1 MFAGTFLPAFI
12 VTTIPSLTLLHE
24 PHPLLNTCLLDHDLN
39 ATQDYAYLLAFFII
53 IGNSLLVDV
62 ICFSRIFNYMR
73 KNSVRVAV
81 IAGKS
86 RVIIEDI
93 FNLVPSLKKLNQI
106 PVPQLFK
113 LK

>member
-39 ATQDYAYLLAFFII
+39 ATQEYAYLLAFFII

-86 RVIIEDI
+86 RVISAGI
-93 FNLVPSLKKLNQI
+93 FNLVPIFKKLNQI
-106 PVPQLFK
+106 TVPQLFK